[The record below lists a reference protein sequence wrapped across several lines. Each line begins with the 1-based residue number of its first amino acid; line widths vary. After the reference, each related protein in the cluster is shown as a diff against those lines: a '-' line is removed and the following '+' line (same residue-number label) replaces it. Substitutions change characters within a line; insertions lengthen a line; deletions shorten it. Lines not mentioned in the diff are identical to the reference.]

1 MFQRV
6 TFSSVRFLTALSC
19 VGLQLYK
26 AATPATKTL
35 SESNFSEQKNRES
48 LEAGESRDDSDFE
61 GHLQILT

>member
-6 TFSSVRFLTALSC
+6 TFSSVRFSLLC
-19 VGLQLYK
+19 PVGTPLYK